1 MNKEFIPYEEALALK
16 HLGFNEPCFG
26 WFRSTLIPSNFTE
39 YFLEIEFG
47 MNESPSDWV
56 NSNFLDK
63 ACSAPLYSQ
72 AFRFFRDNYNLRG
85 FIGFRP
91 NSKQY
96 DHHVYNM
103 SLSGKEYAKQRT
115 SEDYNK
121 DPLSTTF
128 EEAELQCI
136 RTLIKMVESHAL

>member
-1 MNKEFIPYEEALALK
+1 MAMKLKELTMNKEFVPYEEALALNQ
-16 HLGFNEPCFG
+16 LGFNEPCFAWYVSKDHG
-26 WFRSTLIPSNFTE
+26 
-39 YFLEIEFG
+39 LEIG
-47 MNESPSDWV
+47 KVIKSD
-56 NSNFLDK
+56 LIK
-63 ACSAPLYSQ
+63 EALLAPLYHQ

-96 DHHVYNM
+96 DHHVYDM

-115 SEDYNK
+115 QEDYNK
-121 DPLSTTF
+121 DPLSSTY
-128 EEAELQCI
+128 EEAELNCI